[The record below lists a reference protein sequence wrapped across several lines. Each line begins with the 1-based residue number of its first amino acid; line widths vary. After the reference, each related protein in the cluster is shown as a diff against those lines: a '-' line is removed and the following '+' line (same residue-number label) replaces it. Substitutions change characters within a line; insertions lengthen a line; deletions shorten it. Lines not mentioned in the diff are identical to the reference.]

1 MSEERARILQM
12 ISEGKITAEE
22 GAKLLNALR
31 EAPSRSRGKESNGSG
46 GRWFRV
52 RVTDMDTGRAK
63 VNVNLPLSL
72 VNVAVKMGARFSPE
86 VEGIDWNELMEEIKA
101 GASGKLVEV
110 EDEDGG
116 ERVEVFVD

>member
-12 ISEGKITAEE
+12 ISEGKITAED

-31 EAPSRSRGKESNGSG
+31 SSGSSGELSAQGGKA
-46 GRWFRV
+46 RWFRV
-52 RVTDMDTGRAK
+52 RVTDVETGRVK

-72 VNVAVKMGARFSPE
+72 VNVATKMGARFSPE
-86 VEGIDWNELMEEIKA
+86 MQDFDWDELMVAIKE

-110 EDEDGG
+110 EDDAGG

>member
-31 EAPSRSRGKESNGSG
+31 GSAASSQRPREG
-46 GRWFRV
+46 TARWFHV
-52 RVTDMDTGRAK
+52 RVTDVATGRTK

-72 VNVAVKMGARFSPE
+72 VKAGIKMGARFSPE
-86 VEGIDWNELMEEIKA
+86 VDNLDWPEVLSAIQE
-101 GASGKLVEV
+101 GASGKIVEV

-116 ERVEVFVD
+116 ERIEVYVE